1 MSETRLRKTSCFS
14 DLLLFAI
21 CTSPK
26 IHAVPHLPPPL
37 PRLPRKRVLENFQ
50 TCYRRCKNV
59 PPPPALG
66 CSPICQIFFEVLQGG
81 PPVLNSP
88 SLFKT
93 RTLQHF
99 RHIANLHFLMTDIS
113 VTRRAAKINRL
124 SLKSWSHLL

>member
-1 MSETRLRKTSCFS
+1 MS
-14 DLLLFAI
+14 
-21 CTSPK
+21 P
-26 IHAVPHLPPPL
+26 
-37 PRLPRKRVLENFQ
+37 
-50 TCYRRCKNV
+50 

-88 SLFKT
+88 SLFKTAHLKKKKT

>member
-1 MSETRLRKTSCFS
+1 MIYYYS
-14 DLLLFAI
+14 LFAHLPKYTPFP
-21 CTSPK
+21 TSPPPGSPKKGFWK
-26 IHAVPHLPPPL
+26 IF
-37 PRLPRKRVLENFQ
+37 KRVIGDV
-50 TCYRRCKNV
+50 KMSP

-88 SLFKT
+88 SLFKTAYLKKKKT